1 MKKMYKMLLCAVSA
15 TMLFSCVKENFED
28 PQEKPIPDGYE
39 MQEFTATTVESNQPL
54 NRTTVEVNDDGSH
67 GATLWAK
74 GDQLSILWDGDKGT
88 ADLEGEGGEK
98 TGKFK
103 GVLPQGMRASH
114 AVYPSSVTASVDGN
128 TVKVAIPAEQNG
140 TFSAG
145 NIAVA
150 EVAEDNSLAFNN
162 VNAFL
167 CVQLVSD
174 DITKI
179 TIESV
184 GGKALVGTIP
194 VTFTDGK
201 AECDAVEN
209 GTEKVTMTAGAAGRY
224 YVSIVPGETHSE
236 GLLMTYYKGE
246 EVSGTY
252 QLNKQLTPVAN
263 KIYNFGEFEPDYNY
277 YVTKDGAG
285 KKTGTTWRDAISIAQ
300 MVEMVFEDPNNTVTK
315 VLDDKLN
322 GATFHIEEGEYELD
336 TRDRTLRFVNDDL
349 VKLTFI
355 GSYDSETHKRDL
367 ENGRTSFTGNNS
379 HCIVNVNCN
388 KDECCD
394 MDITFD
400 GIGFINGTL
409 GGGEDGAL
417 YCNGSKATLTLN
429 IKNCEFKGN
438 KNSDGTG
445 SAICLHEVD
454 HITIDNTL
462 FEDNS
467 AKVAGAML
475 NTATDGTFNNCIF
488 KGNWTGDKAGVAYF
502 NYGGDNTFNN
512 CEFIDNAAFRYG
524 MILHDGGTT
533 TFNNCKFISNEVSGS
548 KDGGAFTV
556 LGGSSGTL
564 KINGGEISGNYAG
577 WGAALYVEKST
588 QSKIANIVVND
599 VVIKDNETNGSGTVW
614 IDSKATFTR
623 CTFENNK
630 ANSSDYDSGHSLT
643 VATGADLQLY
653 GCTIKNHSSANRIS
667 SVLVRTGAKLTMGE
681 DANGT
686 RSVVQNNTTNYG
698 GAIRVKGEA
707 EISGTDFI
715 ENYANGGGAIIVTDE
730 GELTVDDCLFE
741 DNYAKNNFGGAI
753 RFESTGDFTV
763 LNSTF
768 RGNHNNSGSNGTR
781 GGAISTA
788 KCDVVIDNCLFE
800 NNYCEVTSGAAFAAE
815 EETTGIKI
823 TNTTFVGNTSGQNSG
838 AVWLCNHCDTE
849 FENCTFIENS
859 ATNNGG
865 GAVRMDSAEGTFTF
879 NRCHFEDNSAKQG
892 AAFYVYSWLS
902 RVYMNACTFTGN
914 HITGDAAGTTIWL
927 YEYGNFNMNNCTI
940 ADDTYTSGGTGS
952 AASWIEAHYCT
963 AERGMCFS
971 NNTFIG
977 SPRTGSGAT
986 TGGGLIRMNIVDY
999 ASDDQSEVDNYHFIN
1014 NIIVTENPASNKAI
1028 VDFGNEYTRSGVM
1041 CYTKHSGYSGTKG
1054 TFSSVES
1061 PASDGFSKADF
1072 GGLKW
1077 NENGC
1082 YWSWNGTMTGGNNKS
1097 MITKDQFVSALNNA
1111 DPQFKAWLEGKGELN
1126 VDQLGH
1132 DRGTGDWWPGS
1143 YQPGR
1148 VVAGVDLDVA
1158 VTTFNLRSS
1167 DSDEKADER
1176 KWSNRKAGVFAWFN
1190 QNTSPFVCVQECTDE
1205 QRREILANCNEYDVV
1220 DRMLNSYEKIA
1231 VHGLTHANGADDYE
1245 PVKIFY
1251 KKADVENVISGT
1263 FWLTDTPNKPSKMS
1277 NQNQHRMAQWM
1288 KCTYRGTPMVVIAA
1302 HISYKTATEGEEGD
1316 HPNMQTLR
1324 ESEMGVIKTWI
1335 SNPAN
1340 YNPEVDGPVVLAGDF
1355 NTSQGNS
1362 VFTYWRNNNDDCGW
1376 YYARDTMYENDKN
1389 ACDTGRTFNN
1399 WVELGGSGQLT
1410 IDHQFYSGFSDV
1422 KSYLVDREPYAGVQF
1437 LSDHWP
1443 LTVVY
1448 EF

>member
-1 MKKMYKMLLCAVSA
+1 MKMMYKLFLCALGA
-15 TMLFSCVKENFED
+15 TMLFSCVKENFEE

-39 MQEFTATTVESNQPL
+39 IQKFTATTNEADQPSNK
-54 NRTTVEVNDDGSH
+54 TTIEVNDDGTH
-67 GATLWAK
+67 GATLWEK
-74 GDQLSILWDGDKGT
+74 GDQLSIFWDGDQGT
-88 ADLEGEGGEK
+88 ADLEGDGGSK
-98 TGKFK
+98 TGNFK
-103 GVLPQGMRASH
+103 GALPQGVRATY
-114 AVYPSSVTASVDGN
+114 AVYPSSIPASVDGS
-128 TVKVAIPAEQNG
+128 TVKVTIPADQAG
-140 TFSAG
+140 SFSAG
-145 NIAVA
+145 NIAVGKVDA
-150 EVAEDNSLAFNN
+150 ANSISFNN
-162 VNAFL
+162 INAFL
-167 CVQLVSD
+167 CVQLVSE

-179 TIESV
+179 TIESLA
-184 GGKALVGTIP
+184 GQSLVGTVP
-194 VTFTDGK
+194 VTFGEDGVEY
-201 AECDAVEN
+201 AEVEN
-209 GTEKVTMTAGAAGRY
+209 GSSEVTMTKAVGETGRY
-224 YVSIVPGETHSE
+224 YISIAPGVTHTE
-236 GLLMTYYKGE
+236 GLFMTYYKGE

-252 QLNKQLTPVAN
+252 HLGKEFVAVAN
-263 KIYNFGEFEPDYNY
+263 KIYNFGEFEPDFNY
-277 YVTKDGAG
+277 YVTKEGAG
-285 KKTGTTWRDAISIAQ
+285 KKTGVTWRDAMSIAQ

-454 HITIDNTL
+454 EITVENTL

-512 CEFIDNAAFRYG
+512 CEFIDNAAYKYG

-533 TFNNCKFISNEVSGS
+533 TFNNCKFISNEVHKST
-548 KDGGAFTV
+548 DGGVFTV

-588 QSKIANIVVND
+588 NSKIANIVVND

-614 IDSKATFTR
+614 ADAGATFTR

-630 ANSSDYDSGHSLT
+630 ANDSSYDSGHSLT
-643 VATGADLQLY
+643 IATGADIKLY

-686 RSVVQNNTTNYG
+686 RSVVENNTTNYG

-715 ENYANGGGAIIVTDE
+715 ENYARGGGAIIVTDD

-741 DNYAKNNFGGAI
+741 DNYAKDNFGGAI

-768 RGNHNNSGSNGTR
+768 RGNHNNSASNGTR

-800 NNYCEVTSGAAFAAE
+800 NNYCDVTSGAAFAAE

-963 AERGMCFS
+963 ADRGMCFS

-1082 YWSWNGTMTGGNNKS
+1082 YWSWNGTMTGGNNKT

-1111 DPQFKAWLEGKGELN
+1111 DPQFKAWLEGKGELLL
-1126 VDQLGH
+1126 DQGGRYRGE
-1132 DRGTGDWWPGS
+1132 DRWWPGA
-1143 YQPGR
+1143 YQDGFMP
-1148 VVAGVDLDVA
+1148 ADDVT
-1158 VTTFNLRSS
+1158 VTTFNIRGSNM
-1167 DSDEKADER
+1167 DEDDASREWKT
-1176 KWSNRKAGVFAWFN
+1176 RKAGVFAWFN
-1190 QNTSPFVCVQECTDE
+1190 ENQHPFVLTQECSEDQRNDILSNCSAYDAVYYAGSSSWWDQILGRDTD
-1205 QRREILANCNEYDVV
+1205 APVV
-1220 DRMLNSYEKIA
+1220 
-1231 VHGLTHANGADDYE
+1231 T
-1245 PVKIFY
+1245 FY
-1251 KKADVENVISGT
+1251 KKDEVMVHSSGT
-1263 FWLTDTPNKPSKMS
+1263 FWLVNGAPETPTQAS
-1277 NQNQHRMAQWM
+1277 NQNQQRCATWM
-1288 KCTYRGTPMVVIAA
+1288 KCTYKDKKMVLINT
-1302 HISYKTATEGEEGD
+1302 HISYKTKNGATGD
-1316 HPNMQTLR
+1316 SDEMQALR
-1324 ESEMGVIKTWI
+1324 ESEMGVIKTWL
-1335 SNPAN
+1335 SNN
-1340 YNPEVDGPVVLAGDF
+1340 YNPSTDGPVVLAGDF
-1355 NTSQGNS
+1355 NTAQGNS

-1376 YYARDTMYENDKN
+1376 YYARDTMYENDKD

-1399 WVELGGSGQLT
+1399 WVELGGPGQLT

-1422 KSYLVDREPYAGVQF
+1422 KSYLVDREPYAEVQF